1 MKHLIYI
8 LFIFLSACSPAKRIK
23 KICRK
28 NPDVCKQTTITK
40 VVKDSLI
47 IPQITVDT
55 LFVFDQSTDTMYVTK
70 ENILIKYK
78 YNPVTKKVYLSGTRL
93 EQKHIFEHKIQL
105 INNEVTVKKHWSEYL
120 WLIISIV
127 GGLLLIKSLIK
138 K

>member
-8 LFIFLSACSPAKRIK
+8 LFIFLLACSPAKRIE